1 MAPEQQE
8 MEERKRPALFRFE
21 QPNDVVSGTLM
32 AVDQVT
38 IEEKPVTQF
47 IIRQPDGEFILI
59 NATWDVARKLH
70 ASDKGRFVEITFLGE
85 NKAVKKG
92 ENYLREFKVRVSKGA
107 PLEITDEDI
116 PF

>member
-1 MAPEQQE
+1 MPEQTME

-21 QPNDVVSGTLM
+21 QPNDQVSGHLV

-38 IEEKPVTQF
+38 IEDKPVTQF
-47 IIRQPDGEFILI
+47 IIRKMDGEFILI

-70 ASDKGRFVEITFLGE
+70 VGDKGRFIEITFLGE

-92 ENYLREFKVRVSKGA
+92 DNFLREFRVRVSKAA